1 MHKYFFKVTVTGR
14 GRFPIDQLRRYE
26 MFPLDIDT
34 PVRIQD
40 SIVSN
45 MISTREY
52 CLGMYANAL
61 AADGPCRARFESF
74 GFSMVTDEIWKDN
87 ELFELNGEVV
97 ARFTNHT
104 CEGMTV

>member
-1 MHKYFFKVTVTGR
+1 VHKYFFKVTVTGS

-26 MFPLDIDT
+26 MFPINVETVTEIEASFEDPHYLSKT
-34 PVRIQD
+34 Y
-40 SIVSN
+40 
-45 MISTREY
+45 T
-52 CLGMYANAL
+52 LGMYANTL
-61 AADGPCRARFESF
+61 GADGPCRARFESF

-104 CEGMTV
+104 CEGMTA